1 MVCANKWTTFDFL
14 LVMQCKVFEELII
27 VSTFLQSKDD
37 DLGKHGLLK
46 TAADETGAALARR
59 SGGPDLPHPVTDDP

>member
-1 MVCANKWTTFDFL
+1 
-14 LVMQCKVFEELII
+14 MQCKVFEELII

-46 TAADETGAALARR
+46 TAADETGAVLARG
-59 SGGPDLPHPVTDDP
+59 SGGPDLPIRSLTDP